1 MMKAL
6 IVEDEPMARMRLVKL
21 LEASFPNV
29 EVVAQTDSITGTLDY
44 LRCSGDPDIIFMDV
58 ELSDGD
64 CFEIFRQR
72 DVRSKVIM
80 TTAYDSYA
88 VKAFEAGS
96 IDYLLK
102 PVSVSAL
109 QRALGRCETAVAA
122 AGSAGGA
129 VGSADGGSA
138 GSAAENSTDA
148 GRIMA
153 SVSGAKKWK
162 KRILVRVGE
171 QYVPLELASIA
182 CFLSEDKCNYV
193 YMTSGGRYLLDLT
206 MDKICEGLDPES
218 FFRVSRSCIVRREA
232 VKTVLRH
239 LNGRLKLELSVR
251 TPEEL
256 FVSRSRVDD
265 FLAWLE

>member
-109 QRALGRCETAVAA
+109 QRALGRCEAAVA
-122 AGSAGGA
+122 A
-129 VGSADGGSA
+129 VGSAV
-138 GSAAENSTDA
+138 ENSTDA

-162 KRILVRVGE
+162 KRMLVRVGE

-218 FFRVSRSCIVRREA
+218 FFRVSRGCIVRREA

>member
-6 IVEDEPMARMRLVKL
+6 IVEDESMARMRLVKI

-44 LRCSGDPDIIFMDV
+44 LRRSGDPDIIFMDV

-64 CFEIFRQR
+64 CFEVFRQR

-88 VKAFEAGS
+88 LKAFEAGS
-96 IDYLLK
+96 VDYLLK
-102 PVSVSAL
+102 PISVSAL
-109 QRALGRCETAVAA
+109 QRAIGRCEAFFDA
-122 AGSAGGA
+122 SASSSSSDP
-129 VGSADGGSA
+129 SAYT
-138 GSAAENSTDA
+138 NSDA

-153 SVSGAKKWK
+153 SVSGAKRWK
-162 KRILVRVGE
+162 KRMLVRVGE

-182 CFLSEDKCNYV
+182 LFLSEDKYNYV
-193 YMTSGGRYLLDLT
+193 YMNSGERYLLDLA
-206 MDKICEGLDPES
+206 MDKISEGLDPES
-218 FFRVSRSCIVRREA
+218 FFRISRGCIIRREA

-239 LNGRLKLELSVR
+239 LNGRLKLELNVR

>member
-6 IVEDEPMARMRLVKL
+6 IVEDESMARMRLVKI

-44 LRCSGDPDIIFMDV
+44 LRRSGDPDIIFMDV

-64 CFEIFRQR
+64 CFEVFRQR

-88 VKAFEAGS
+88 LKAFEAGS
-96 IDYLLK
+96 VDYLLK
-102 PVSVSAL
+102 PISVSAL
-109 QRALGRCETAVAA
+109 QRAIGRCEAFFDASYPPTYT
-122 AGSAGGA
+122 
-129 VGSADGGSA
+129 
-138 GSAAENSTDA
+138 NSDA

-153 SVSGAKKWK
+153 SVSGAKRWK
-162 KRILVRVGE
+162 KRMLVRVGE

-182 CFLSEDKCNYV
+182 LFLSEDKYNYV
-193 YMTSGGRYLLDLT
+193 YMNSGERYLLDLT
-206 MDKICEGLDPES
+206 MDKISEGLAPES
-218 FFRVSRSCIVRREA
+218 FFRISRGCIIRREA

-239 LNGRLKLELSVR
+239 LNGRLKLELNVR

>member
-1 MMKAL
+1 MLKAL
-6 IVEDEPMARMRLVKL
+6 IVEDESMARMRLVKI

-44 LRCSGDPDIIFMDV
+44 LRRSGDPDIIFMDV

-64 CFEIFRQR
+64 CFEVFRQR

-88 VKAFEAGS
+88 LKAFEAGS
-96 IDYLLK
+96 VDYLLK
-102 PVSVSAL
+102 PISVSAL
-109 QRALGRCETAVAA
+109 QRAIGRCEAFFDA
-122 AGSAGGA
+122 SASSSSDP
-129 VGSADGGSA
+129 SAYT
-138 GSAAENSTDA
+138 NSDA

-153 SVSGAKKWK
+153 SVSGAKRWK
-162 KRILVRVGE
+162 KRMLVRVGE

-182 CFLSEDKCNYV
+182 LFLSEDKYNYV
-193 YMTSGGRYLLDLT
+193 YMNSGERYLLDLT
-206 MDKICEGLDPES
+206 MDKISES
-218 FFRVSRSCIVRREA
+218 SFRSSRGCIIRREA

-239 LNGRLKLELSVR
+239 LNGRLKLELNVR

>member
-1 MMKAL
+1 
-6 IVEDEPMARMRLVKL
+6 
-21 LEASFPNV
+21 
-29 EVVAQTDSITGTLDY
+29 
-44 LRCSGDPDIIFMDV
+44 MDV

-122 AGSAGGA
+122 AGSA

-162 KRILVRVGE
+162 KRMLVRVGE

-182 CFLSEDKCNYV
+182 CFLSEDKCHYV
-193 YMTSGGRYLLDLT
+193 YMT
-206 MDKICEGLDPES
+206 
-218 FFRVSRSCIVRREA
+218 
-232 VKTVLRH
+232 
-239 LNGRLKLELSVR
+239 
-251 TPEEL
+251 
-256 FVSRSRVDD
+256 
-265 FLAWLE
+265 

>member
-1 MMKAL
+1 MKAL

-109 QRALGRCETAVAA
+109 QRALGRCEAAVAA

-162 KRILVRVGE
+162 KR
-171 QYVPLELASIA
+171 Y
-182 CFLSEDKCNYV
+182 
-193 YMTSGGRYLLDLT
+193 
-206 MDKICEGLDPES
+206 
-218 FFRVSRSCIVRREA
+218 
-232 VKTVLRH
+232 
-239 LNGRLKLELSVR
+239 
-251 TPEEL
+251 
-256 FVSRSRVDD
+256 
-265 FLAWLE
+265 

>member
-6 IVEDEPMARMRLVKL
+6 IVEDESMARMRLVKI

-44 LRCSGDPDIIFMDV
+44 LRRSGDPDIIFMDV

-64 CFEIFRQR
+64 CFEVFRQR

-88 VKAFEAGS
+88 LKAFEAGS
-96 IDYLLK
+96 VDYLLK
-102 PVSVSAL
+102 PISVSAL
-109 QRALGRCETAVAA
+109 QRAIGRCEAFFAASAA
-122 AGSAGGA
+122 ASSA
-129 VGSADGGSA
+129 SS
-138 GSAAENSTDA
+138 SAASDPPAYTNSDA

-153 SVSGAKKWK
+153 SVSGAKRWK
-162 KRILVRVGE
+162 KRMLVRVGE

-182 CFLSEDKCNYV
+182 CFLSEDKYNYV
-193 YMTSGGRYLLDLT
+193 YMNSGERYLLDLT
-206 MDKICEGLDPES
+206 MDKISEGLDPES
-218 FFRVSRSCIVRREA
+218 FFRISRGCIIRREA

-239 LNGRLKLELSVR
+239 LNGRLKLELNVR

>member
-109 QRALGRCETAVAA
+109 QRALGRCEAAVA
-122 AGSAGGA
+122 A

-162 KRILVRVGE
+162 KRMLVRVGE

-218 FFRVSRSCIVRREA
+218 FFRVSRGCIVRREA

-265 FLAWLE
+265 FLSWLE